1 MKFYFD
7 VKETFIKTVAVDA
20 DSLEIAEQRL
30 KNAYKRE
37 EFKIEHDVCDD
48 VEFKEVSEDEL
59 LTNEKDEVE
68 TLNCSGDVDY
78 IYVGQ
83 GVKND

>member
-1 MKFYFD
+1 MKYYFD

-37 EFKIEHDVCDD
+37 EFEIEHDVCDD

-59 LTNEKDEVE
+59 LINEVDEVE
-68 TLNCSGDVDY
+68 TLYCSESFILD
-78 IYVGQ
+78 
-83 GVKND
+83 KE

>member
-1 MKFYFD
+1 MKYYFD

-20 DSLEIAEQRL
+20 DNLEIAEQRL

-37 EFKIEHDVCDD
+37 EFEIEHDVCDD

-59 LTNEKDEVE
+59 LTNEKDAVE
-68 TLNCSGDVDY
+68 TLYCSESFILD
-78 IYVGQ
+78 
-83 GVKND
+83 KE